1 VFASLLCSRLARI
14 VCFAYQEIIVADPIQ
29 IRMGGY
35 GPPTTTHSRALKF
48 IGDRLEEQFGDGVDV
63 KYIWNIMDFG
73 YRADEIMWLT
83 ECGILTMSYQST
95 SYLTER
101 VPELE
106 FVDLP
111 FLFADLNEARTAFDG
126 PLGRYLDER
135 IEAGYNF
142 RMLGYFE
149 NGFRHISNKLR
160 PIHLPGD
167 LKDMKIRMLPSDMHV
182 RTFELLG
189 AEPLRMDL
197 TEAIEQVVN
206 GTLDAQENPLAN
218 TVTYGVHKYHPHHTL
233 SGHFYLSRGV
243 YGHRETVDG
252 WPEEFRTAVRDA
264 VQAATAYQRELAVA
278 EEDISQQALVDE
290 GCETVELTDAERA
303 AFRAIV
309 APLYDDARAR
319 FGDTMFDLLKG

>member
-1 VFASLLCSRLARI
+1 M
-14 VCFAYQEIIVADPIQ
+14 ADPIQ

-73 YRADEIMWLT
+73 YRADEILWLT

-95 SYLTER
+95 SYLTDR

-111 FLFADLNEARTAFDG
+111 FLFADLDEARAAFDG
-126 PLGRYLDER
+126 SLGRYLDER
-135 IEAGYNF
+135 IEAGFNY

-160 PIHLPGD
+160 PIHLPAD
-167 LKDMKIRMLPSDMHV
+167 LADMKIRMLPSDMHV
-182 RTFELLG
+182 RTFDLLG

-218 TVTYGVHKYHPHHTL
+218 TVTYGVHKFHPHHTL

-243 YGHRETVDG
+243 YGHRESVDG
-252 WPEEFRTAVRDA
+252 WPEEFRNAMKEA

-278 EEDISQQALVDE
+278 EEDISQQALNDE
-290 GCETVELTDAERA
+290 ACETVELTDAERT
-303 AFRAIV
+303 AFREAV

-319 FGDTMFDLLKG
+319 FGDTMFDLLKD

>member
-1 VFASLLCSRLARI
+1 M
-14 VCFAYQEIIVADPIQ
+14 ADPIQ

-48 IGDRLEEQFGDGVDV
+48 IGDRLEAQFGDGVDV

-73 YRADEIMWLT
+73 YRADEILWLT

-95 SYLTER
+95 SYLTDR

-111 FLFADLNEARTAFDG
+111 FLFADLEEARAAFDG

-135 IEAGYNF
+135 IEAVFNY

-149 NGFRHISNKLR
+149 NGFRHISNRLR
-160 PIHLPGD
+160 PVRRPDD
-167 LKDMKIRMLPSDMHV
+167 LADMKFRMLPSDMHV

-197 TEAIEQVVN
+197 TEAIEGVVN

-218 TVTYGVHKYHPHHTL
+218 TVTYGVHKHHPYHTL

-243 YGHRETVDG
+243 YGHRESVDA
-252 WPEEFRTAVRDA
+252 WPEAFRGAVAEA
-264 VQAATAYQRELAVA
+264 VQAATAHQRELAVA

-290 GCETVELTDAERA
+290 GCEIIALTDEERA
-303 AFRAIV
+303 AFRAAV

-319 FGDTMFDLLKG
+319 FGAKMFDLL